1 MSNCGDFVVVQ
12 VPPTPPSTPE
22 PQGQGGHHE
31 QQRQQQQQQW
41 QFAWQ
46 TRELC
51 LHYFS
56 NSVKFKFGQDTHD
69 VYRVDQI
76 KEWAELENPIWLD
89 NLREKL
95 FTIAGHFIHI
105 SLFSD
110 NLTSII
116 MSMMTKPCMKR
127 THTDWV

>member
-1 MSNCGDFVVVQ
+1 MSQNQIGISLENSMDFSLDYFFYWIG
-12 VPPTPPSTPE
+12 PL
-22 PQGQGGHHE
+22 
-31 QQRQQQQQQW
+31 QW

-95 FTIAGHFIHI
+95 FKIAGH
-105 SLFSD
+105 
-110 NLTSII
+110 
-116 MSMMTKPCMKR
+116 
-127 THTDWV
+127 